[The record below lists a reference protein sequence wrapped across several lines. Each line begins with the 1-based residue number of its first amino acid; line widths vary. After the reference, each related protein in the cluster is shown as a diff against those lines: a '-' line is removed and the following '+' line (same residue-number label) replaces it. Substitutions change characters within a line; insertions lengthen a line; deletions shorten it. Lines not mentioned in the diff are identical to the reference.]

1 MTQNYTFL
9 RILKHRGIVYLYKE
23 IGSSVVVVVVVVA
36 ISPARFRHAQSQFLS
51 IISVGTRD
59 RKIPFKVIG
68 LF

>member
-23 IGSSVVVVVVVVA
+23 IGSSVVVVVA